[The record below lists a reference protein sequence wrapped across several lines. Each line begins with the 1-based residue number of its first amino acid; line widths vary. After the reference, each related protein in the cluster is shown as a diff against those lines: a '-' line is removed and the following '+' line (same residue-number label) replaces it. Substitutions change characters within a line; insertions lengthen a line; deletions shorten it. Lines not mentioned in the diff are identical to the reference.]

1 VNLAV
6 FIRCI
11 SRDAFGHGTM
21 SPALPT
27 NNVVFMAIPGSRHVS
42 RVRRRSCSACR
53 QSPCGPGRDAPA
65 CAILRD
71 DSGPSAVVAASGLNP
86 VRLDGGDIS
95 PRDGSSTPT
104 ASKTETVSLPGN
116 YVTVTFRGLPRP
128 PMLSLSMSVVLLR
141 QVSARVRDLIARRLH
156 SISAT
161 RAKAQSSTRFHS
173 LLDSCAERDVT
184 CATWW
189 RGEYPSAC

>member
-1 VNLAV
+1 VEVAV

-27 NNVVFMAIPGSRHVS
+27 NNVVSMAIPGSRHVS
-42 RVRRRSCSACR
+42 RVRRCSCSACR

-104 ASKTETVSLPGN
+104 ASKTETVSPRQLRHRGVSRSPPSTHA
-116 YVTVTFRGLPRP
+116 VTQHERRTPSSGQRA
-128 PMLSLSMSVVLLR
+128 
-141 QVSARVRDLIARRLH
+141 SAE
-156 SISAT
+156 SNS
-161 RAKAQSSTRFHS
+161 SSTAFHQARPG
-173 LLDSCAERDVT
+173 LKHRAPHVFIPC
-184 CATWW
+184 
-189 RGEYPSAC
+189 